1 MLAGKVAAEHDCLD
15 AIRDATELY
24 EHYYEKQLKSLAA
37 GETWII
43 SAGIMAF
50 VHVLRLDTLER
61 MQAVFQF
68 SNLTREQFIA
78 DVHRLNQLELA
89 DLCHDTAVRMS
100 DQCFSNYLLKY
111 IFVDTKKNFPESND

>member
-1 MLAGKVAAEHDCLD
+1 
-15 AIRDATELY
+15 
-24 EHYYEKQLKSLAA
+24 
-37 GETWII
+37 
-43 SAGIMAF
+43 MAF

-111 IFVDTKKNFPESND
+111 IFVDTKKISLSQMIEVCFFINKEKTIEACNTLLNLFAEKTVQESNLRLFYFLRSV

>member
-78 DVHRLNQLELA
+78 DVHQLNQLELA

-100 DQCFSNYLLKY
+100 DQCFSNYLFKY
-111 IFVDTKKNFPESND
+111 IFVDTKKIP

>member
-50 VHVLRLDTLER
+50 VHVLRLDTLNDLICETEQHDVDVR
-61 MQAVFQF
+61 SIPF
-68 SNLTREQFIA
+68 SKTKSHDNINDFIIEIK
-78 DVHRLNQLELA
+78 VML
-89 DLCHDTAVRMS
+89 V
-100 DQCFSNYLLKY
+100 
-111 IFVDTKKNFPESND
+111 V

>member
-1 MLAGKVAAEHDCLD
+1 M
-15 AIRDATELY
+15 
-24 EHYYEKQLKSLAA
+24 KSLAA

-78 DVHRLNQLELA
+78 DVHQLNQLELA

-111 IFVDTKKNFPESND
+111 IFVDTKKISLSQMIEVCFFINKEKQLKRAIRC